1 MFDICAKYFKSSS
14 KLFSKFVLNGQLQS
28 KSTWQLHSSQG
39 WTGKQRLQALHIRV
53 CRVHVRTNRS
63 YPWLCTVAV
72 NRQEIQPS
80 TAQQR
85 LPRNSRVCRQASTT
99 LQRPTPQASTTS
111 EYAHRLPRRCSGLHL
126 KPEKLRIVAVIN
138 VFRIICCVP
147 ELVPLPK

>member
-1 MFDICAKYFKSSS
+1 MFDICAKYFKNSS

-63 YPWLCTVAV
+63 YPWLGTVAV
-72 NRQEIQPS
+72 NRQETQRFHS
-80 TAQQR
+80 LVAAAAQ
-85 LPRNSRVCRQASTT
+85 LRVCRQASTT

-111 EYAHRLPRRCSGLHL
+111 EYVHSFHGL
-126 KPEKLRIVAVIN
+126 VAAFTSSRKN
-138 VFRIICCVP
+138 NATWQ
-147 ELVPLPK
+147 